1 VKTGSREAHS
11 VDPFSGTRALD
22 RISMPTHKNARHKVL
37 SVQRTVSP
45 GMDYSNGK
53 VAGALIFVAVTQFV
67 LGVIV
72 AEALYPGYSI
82 SDNYLS
88 ELGTGPSSMIFNLS
102 VFLRGLLLII
112 GAYFLHRAF
121 NFTMLTLTLVLAAVG
136 SMGVGIF
143 TLDIALI
150 HNIVSWLFFL
160 FSGLSAIFA
169 VVCSHVHGFK
179 LMKMPFSAI
188 SIILGLIELGGF
200 ALFVGGIDFG
210 LGVGGM
216 QRMVIY
222 PVLLWLAGF
231 GGYLMAHPDRP
242 RTQKTQ

>member
-1 VKTGSREAHS
+1 
-11 VDPFSGTRALD
+11 
-22 RISMPTHKNARHKVL
+22 
-37 SVQRTVSP
+37 
-45 GMDYSNGK
+45 MDYSNGK
-53 VAGALIFVAVTQFV
+53 VAGAFIFVAVTQKV

-82 SDNYLS
+82 SGNYLS
-88 ELGTGPSSMIFNLS
+88 DLGVGPSSMIFNS
-102 VFLRGLLLII
+102 TAFLMGLLLII

-121 NFTMLTLTLVLAAVG
+121 NFTMLTVTLVLTGFG

-143 TLDIALI
+143 TLDAGAI
-150 HNIVSWLFFL
+150 HNIVALLVFL

-169 VVCSHVHGFK
+169 VVCSRVHGFK

-188 SIILGLIELGGF
+188 SVILGLTELGGF
-200 ALFVGGIDFG
+200 VLFVGQIDFG

-216 QRMVIY
+216 QRMVLY

-231 GGYLMAHPDRP
+231 GGYLMAQPDRP
-242 RTQKTQ
+242 KTQKTQ